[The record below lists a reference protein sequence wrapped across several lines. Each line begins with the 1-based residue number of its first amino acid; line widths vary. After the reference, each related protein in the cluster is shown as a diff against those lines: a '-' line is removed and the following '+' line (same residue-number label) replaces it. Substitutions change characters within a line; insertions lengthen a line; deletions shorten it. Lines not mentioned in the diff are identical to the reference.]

1 MEVSKTFSIIIPVYN
16 VSMYLVD
23 CLNSVLSQD
32 VDRECYEIIIV
43 DDCSPYGEK
52 EVVNDFLQQYHN
64 IKYIR
69 HDVNK
74 RQGGARNT
82 GMRAACGE
90 YVIFLDGDDCFV
102 YKNVLSILLEY
113 VKKYKP
119 LILRS
124 ERHYQIESDACYSE
138 LGNKIGDIY
147 VKKEGFACI
156 SCSFIEWRSEKIG
169 SVAVWGTLYK
179 RQFLLENGLFF
190 RENTLFEDT
199 DWTQKVLFCAERFDF
214 MDFPYYGYRQSPDSA
229 TRGRTVEAFC
239 GAVDGVIESYG
250 FYKNSIDKDDP
261 FWCVLREI
269 FVEDTINLLMM
280 SRNYA
285 IVDSLKILGKL
296 NECELTNL
304 KSKNWKN
311 NVILSV
317 MSSALLLIIV
327 LVKILVVLKRLFVS
341 PLNTSATQAQRN
353 P

>member
-1 MEVSKTFSIIIPVYN
+1 MEVGKTFSIIIPVYN

-250 FYKNSIDKDDP
+250 FYKNSIDKDGP

-285 IVDSLKILGKL
+285 IVDSLKILG
-296 NECELTNL
+296 
-304 KSKNWKN
+304 
-311 NVILSV
+311 
-317 MSSALLLIIV
+317 
-327 LVKILVVLKRLFVS
+327 
-341 PLNTSATQAQRN
+341 
-353 P
+353 